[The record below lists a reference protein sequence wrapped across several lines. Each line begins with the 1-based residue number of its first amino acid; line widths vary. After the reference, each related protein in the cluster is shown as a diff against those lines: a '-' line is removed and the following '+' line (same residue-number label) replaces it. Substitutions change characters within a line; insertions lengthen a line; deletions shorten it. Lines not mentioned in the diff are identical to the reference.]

1 MRSSPSIVPDQDDR
15 DIYLVLDDF
24 GGHLGRA
31 WPEADEEQTDRETVI
46 TDLMDGQ
53 CSNPIRVVAFNTT
66 EGWSRD
72 VSEEIADELRQRLGV
87 EDREI
92 PPVLADFIDRHGG
105 GRPVQLPLPLRGA
118 A

>member
-1 MRSSPSIVPDQDDR
+1 MRHAPSIAPSEPDDQ

-31 WPEADEEQTDRETVI
+31 RPEADEERTDRETGI

-53 CSNPIRVVAFNTT
+53 FDNPIRVISFNTA
-66 EGWSRD
+66 ERWSRD
-72 VSEEIADELRQRLGV
+72 VSREIADDPRQRLAN
-87 EDREI
+87 ERREI
-92 PPVLADFIDRHGG
+92 PADLEDFIERHGG
-105 GRPVQLPLPLRGA
+105 ARPVQLPLPLGA